1 MYHLYIR
8 RSARFKYYFSCQNT
22 FTQVHVSRV
31 VEFHLLT
38 LVQKKQV
45 YVKIHD
51 LNKVGLN
58 DDKSHHIVDRV
69 STTNIFEYYDFYTR
83 YMLLTNNIRVLVD
96 FLDSKDGLPTF
107 NR

>member
-1 MYHLYIR
+1 M
-8 RSARFKYYFSCQNT
+8 
-22 FTQVHVSRV
+22 

-45 YVKIHD
+45 YVKIRD

-69 STTNIFEYYDFYTR
+69 STTNIFNYYIFYTR
-83 YMLLTNNIRVLVD
+83 HDLLSNDFHVLVD

>member
-1 MYHLYIR
+1 M
-8 RSARFKYYFSCQNT
+8 
-22 FTQVHVSRV
+22 

-45 YVKIHD
+45 YVKIRD

-58 DDKSHHIVDRV
+58 DDKSHHIVDRA
-69 STTNIFEYYDFYTR
+69 SIINIFEYYDFYTR
-83 YMLLTNNIRVLVD
+83 YKLLTNNIRVLVD
-96 FLDSKDGLPTF
+96 FKDSKRMIPTF

>member
-1 MYHLYIR
+1 M
-8 RSARFKYYFSCQNT
+8 
-22 FTQVHVSRV
+22 

-45 YVKIHD
+45 YVKIRD

-83 YMLLTNNIRVLVD
+83 HDSLSNKIHVLVD
-96 FLDSKDGLPTF
+96 FRDSKDGFPTF

>member
-1 MYHLYIR
+1 M
-8 RSARFKYYFSCQNT
+8 
-22 FTQVHVSRV
+22 

-45 YVKIHD
+45 YVKIRD

-58 DDKSHHIVDRV
+58 DDKSHHNVDRA
-69 STTNIFEYYDFYTR
+69 SIINIFKYYNFYTC
-83 YMLLTNNIRVLVD
+83 YELLTNNIRVLVD
-96 FLDSKDGLPTF
+96 FIDSKRMIPTF

>member
-1 MYHLYIR
+1 M
-8 RSARFKYYFSCQNT
+8 
-22 FTQVHVSRV
+22 
-31 VEFHLLT
+31 
-38 LVQKKQV
+38 
-45 YVKIHD
+45 YVKIRD

-69 STTNIFEYYDFYTR
+69 SITNIFEYYDFYTR
-83 YMLLTNNIRVLVD
+83 YMLLTNDIRVFVD

>member
-1 MYHLYIR
+1 M
-8 RSARFKYYFSCQNT
+8 
-22 FTQVHVSRV
+22 

-45 YVKIHD
+45 YVKIQD

-58 DDKSHHIVDRV
+58 DDESHHIIDRAIK
-69 STTNIFEYYDFYTR
+69 TNIFKYYDIYTR
-83 YMLLTNNIRVLVD
+83 YELLSNDIRILVD
-96 FLDSKDGLPTF
+96 FKDSWSGLPTF

>member
-1 MYHLYIR
+1 M
-8 RSARFKYYFSCQNT
+8 
-22 FTQVHVSRV
+22 

-45 YVKIHD
+45 YVKIRD
-51 LNKVGLN
+51 LNKVRLN

-69 STTNIFEYYDFYTR
+69 STTNIFEYHDFYTR
-83 YMLLTNNIRVLVD
+83 YKLLTNNIRVLVV
-96 FLDSKDGLPTF
+96 FKDSKRMISTF